1 MVILLGAWITVEA
14 AVDYTIIDY
23 DGELVIHSDNT
34 ADYTQTI
41 TYEFDSSFNGVY
53 ITLGDFGKMPNNF
66 RIDRTVDVT
75 VTEDGYQ
82 YPTKQMFTESIPGG
96 YQVSIY

>member
-14 AVDYTIIDY
+14 AVDYTITDY

-41 TYEFDSSFNGVY
+41 TYGV
-53 ITLGDFGKMPNNF
+53 
-66 RIDRTVDVT
+66 
-75 VTEDGYQ
+75 
-82 YPTKQMFTESIPGG
+82 
-96 YQVSIY
+96 